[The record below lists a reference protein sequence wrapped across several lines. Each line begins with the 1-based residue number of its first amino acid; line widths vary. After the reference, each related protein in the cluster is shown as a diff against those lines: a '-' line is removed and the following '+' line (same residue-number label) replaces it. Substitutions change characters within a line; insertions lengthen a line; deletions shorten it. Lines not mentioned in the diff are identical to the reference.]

1 MMREIVD
8 DCHTLRNATNIL
20 APPHIYGKFGTY
32 SIGITVVDNDPA
44 IGQSVQR
51 VLDLANLYE
60 DLDRESAMRLIAIWQ
75 ATTKPA
81 APSKPKQEHKHEQ
94 YLHADSG
101 RPAFPVSRPR
111 IPWDEHAR
119 QHHAELSLRDE
130 DVCADPARY

>member
-1 MMREIVD
+1 MRASV
-8 DCHTLRNATNIL
+8 LQRIL
-20 APPHIYGKFGTY
+20 LCL
-32 SIGITVVDNDPA
+32 NPA

-75 ATTKPA
+75 ATNKPS
-81 APSKPKQEHKHEQ
+81 APSKPKQEYRHEQ

-111 IPWDEHAR
+111 IPWDEHAV
-119 QHHAELSLRDE
+119 HKV
-130 DVCADPARY
+130 DVA